1 MSPLYRLPLPET
13 AKQRDQRIR
22 ERIKEAAG
30 RQTEQIYSD
39 RVKDNR
45 DTRKRTDGII
55 WDVMVTSIYREAK
68 LVCLLASARRL

>member
-1 MSPLYRLPLPET
+1 MSSPLYRLPLPET
-13 AKQRDQRIR
+13 AKQRDQ
-22 ERIKEAAG
+22 RIKEAAG

>member
-13 AKQRDQRIR
+13 AKQRDQ
-22 ERIKEAAG
+22 RIKEAAG